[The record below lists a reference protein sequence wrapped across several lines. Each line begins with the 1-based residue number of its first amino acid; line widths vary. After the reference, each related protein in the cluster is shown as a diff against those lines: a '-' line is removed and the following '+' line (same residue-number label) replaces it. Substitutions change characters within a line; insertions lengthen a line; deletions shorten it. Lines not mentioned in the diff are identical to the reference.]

1 MLVLRKQSSFL
12 GSMDGSSLS
21 PEAFQNLSQEAIEA
35 KSIATDQGLVP
46 ISKVFQVER
55 CETSRE
61 DIVLIEGDCKKI
73 EKLGYRMKSGTLCI
87 LGDVGE
93 RTAMELAGGRILI
106 AGNAGGYLAAGMKDG
121 LIYLSGNCGD
131 NLGSPL
137 PGQKSGLRGGD
148 LFIAGS
154 VGDRACERMRRG
166 TVFVGGDIG
175 SYAASQMIAGS
186 LIIAGELG
194 DHWGA
199 GLRRGSII
207 LFQDY
212 TGEPSASLSEAREFE
227 LSFLPLLWKHLERL
241 QIDAMKTWIYTISDV
256 PVGKQDLASLLRS
269 TLPPSPIKIPRT
281 RWVQRQIAD
290 QNYQGR
296 GEVLV
301 LRRVSSPE
309 VR

>member
-1 MLVLRKQSSFL
+1 MLILRKQSSFL
-12 GSMDGSSLS
+12 GSMDGSSLY
-21 PEAFQNLSQEAIEA
+21 PEAFKNLSQEAIGA
-35 KSIATDQGLVP
+35 MSIATDQGPVP

-55 CETSRE
+55 CETSCE
-61 DIVLIEGDCKKI
+61 DIVLIEGDCKSI

-93 RTAMELAGGRILI
+93 RTAMELAGGRVLI
-106 AGNAGGYLAAGMKDG
+106 AGNAGDFLAAGMQDG

-166 TVFVGGDIG
+166 TVFIGGDIG

-186 LIIAGELG
+186 LVIAGELG

-207 LFQDY
+207 LFRDY

-227 LSFLPLLWKHLERL
+227 LSFLPLLWKHLERV
-241 QIDAMKTWIYTISDV
+241 QIEAMQTWTDVISDA
-256 PVGKQDLASLLRS
+256 PLRP
-269 TLPPSPIKIPRT
+269 TPIKIPRT

-301 LRRVSSPE
+301 LRRVSSSE
-309 VR
+309 VRSSPTTYFP